1 MLRMLRVMVH
11 AAFAGLSLV
20 ATVRAQTASEPWRD
34 VYACGR
40 SAGQSFYFGGTG
52 WTPDGIAN
60 GVIVLRKRND
70 EFDLHIGDATGAAFS
85 ARADGAVVFGRQ
97 QDSVTQVVA
106 IYPTMTVETFL
117 FSAPVRGKVT
127 LAWTSSKRAGIA
139 DRVSTFVSE
148 CITR

>member
-60 GVIVLRKRND
+60 GVIVLRKGGLKS
-70 EFDLHIGDATGAAFS
+70 EVHH
-85 ARADGAVVFGRQ
+85 
-97 QDSVTQVVA
+97 
-106 IYPTMTVETFL
+106 
-117 FSAPVRGKVT
+117 
-127 LAWTSSKRAGIA
+127 
-139 DRVSTFVSE
+139 RVS
-148 CITR
+148 IAQP